1 MTTRGSRTRKIALGC
16 LLCVSAALAAPAQD
30 GTTVRVGGV
39 VRDAAGLSLAGVLIE
54 RLSGPESTE
63 TDAQGAFTL
72 VLPLGSTLRASRSGY
87 VTVTH
92 GVDPRDA
99 QNGLVLTLVAV
110 PRLDESVVVEAV
122 RAADWVPVT
131 TRDVG
136 HGELERLDH
145 GQEMPFLLKDTPSLT
160 QYSDDGAEGGYSYLY
175 LRGIPQTRL
184 NLTLDG
190 VPLTD
195 AEDGAFYWV
204 NLAGLAASLE
214 SVQIQRGVGT
224 SSFGAA
230 SFGGAVDLESATAGG
245 EPSLEGAM
253 GAGSLGTM
261 RGSLGAHSGGFGS
274 GFAAFAR
281 ATYQQ
286 TDGYRDHSGA
296 LQRSLALGVSR
307 TTARSLFKLFG
318 LAGREQ
324 QQLAFYAVDEDTLKG
339 SPREN
344 PLSPAERDRFS
355 QGLVQA
361 QYSYAFTAAT
371 HLTVQ
376 AYTNA
381 ATGWYRIYADPERD
395 SLYEYGLDWRAVG
408 GRASVQQ
415 QRGRVDL
422 TLGAFAQGFAS
433 THTRDVS
440 DGTRDY
446 LNHGHKDEASAFAKA
461 GVRAGRWRAY
471 AEAQVRHA
479 RFRYEGDLD
488 LGSVSW
494 TFLNPRVGARLE
506 LSASLVALCFDR
518 PQHPRAGPLRLVRRR
533 GQPDP
538 GLRPA
543 GRPPGAC
550 HRRRGRP
557 RPARRALLS
566 AGQPL
571 LDGVPQRDRAD
582 GRAVGDRPALEAK
595 RGPELPPWYRAGG
608 CVPALSGVAS
618 WRDPVVEP

>member
-1 MTTRGSRTRKIALGC
+1 MTTKESRTRKIALGF
-16 LLCVSAALAAPAQD
+16 LLFVSGALAAPAQD
-30 GTTVRVGGV
+30 ETTVVRVAGV
-39 VRDAAGLSLAGVLIE
+39 VRDAAGQALAGVLIE
-54 RLSGPESTE
+54 GLSGPESTE

-72 VLPLGSTLRASRSGY
+72 VLPPGSTLRASRSGY

-92 GVDPRDA
+92 SVDPQEA
-99 QNGLVLTLVAV
+99 SSALVLTLVAV

-136 HGELERLDH
+136 RGELERLDH
-145 GQEMPFLLKDTPSLT
+145 GQEMPFLLKETPSLT

-195 AEDGAFYWV
+195 GEDGAFYWV
-204 NLAGLAASLE
+204 NLAGLAGSLE

-261 RGSLGAHSGGFGS
+261 RGSLGAHSGSFGS

-324 QQLAFYAVDEDTLKG
+324 QQLAFYAADEDTLRD

-344 PLSPAERDRFS
+344 PLSPAERDRFVS
-355 QGLVQA
+355 
-361 QYSYAFTAAT
+361 
-371 HLTVQ
+371 
-376 AYTNA
+376 
-381 ATGWYRIYADPERD
+381 
-395 SLYEYGLDWRAVG
+395 
-408 GRASVQQ
+408 
-415 QRGRVDL
+415 
-422 TLGAFAQGFAS
+422 GA
-433 THTRDVS
+433 
-440 DGTRDY
+440 
-446 LNHGHKDEASAFAKA
+446 
-461 GVRAGRWRAY
+461 RAGAVL
-471 AEAQVRHA
+471 VRLHGGHPSHGPGLHE
-479 RFRYEGDLD
+479 RCGRLVPDLRQ
-488 LGSVSW
+488 S
-494 TFLNPRVGARLE
+494 GARL
-506 LSASLVALCFDR
+506 
-518 PQHPRAGPLRLVRRR
+518 PLRVRPRLARGRR
-533 GQPDP
+533 TGERAAAAGSHGPHHGRLRP
-538 GLRPA
+538 GLREHA
-543 GRPPGAC
+543 
-550 HRRRGRP
+550 H
-557 RPARRALLS
+557 ARR
-566 AGQPL
+566 P
-571 LDGVPQRDRAD
+571 
-582 GRAVGDRPALEAK
+582 
-595 RGPELPPWYRAGG
+595 
-608 CVPALSGVAS
+608 
-618 WRDPVVEP
+618 